1 MKFRPRAARIHDRRL
16 YGAPVC
22 TVADYL
28 RETQPAEYAVLC
40 VIAGIRD
47 YASMGG
53 QTDWQIG
60 INEPRAYLERLMKQA
75 PRSAKEANA

>member
-1 MKFRPRAARIHDRRL
+1 MRLRPRAVRIRTINH
-16 YGAPVC
+16 APVI
-22 TVADYL
+22 TIADYL
-28 RETQPAEYAVLC
+28 RETQPVEYAVLC

-47 YASMGG
+47 YASTGG

-60 INEPRAYLERLMKQA
+60 INEPRTYLERLMKQA